1 MNKIT
6 KLCILLSMLWLGCIG
21 AFARTKGATE
31 AIYYSEPYK
40 IYSPYYESATAH
52 KKPRILFDKAEKPFV
67 SEKKQEKKQKVN
79 TPSEKSKFMVLGINA
94 GAGFHGSSYDEL
106 KMTFGID
113 IAYPIVKQFGMG
125 VYFSTGFFMEE
136 GYRSR
141 YYVSGMPFQL
151 GLLTTIGNYH
161 DRTAAFLF
169 GIGWEYDTEWGH
181 NANVRLGA
189 IFKNGLKIYADMS
202 GAASPFSMTFNIG
215 YNFGALFKVR

>member
-1 MNKIT
+1 MKKIT
-6 KLCILLSMLWLGCIG
+6 LLSTLCLFWLGCLG
-21 AFARTKGATE
+21 AFAQKSGVYE
-31 AIYYSEPYK
+31 AIYYSKPYH
-40 IYSPYYESATAH
+40 IYTPHYQAANAH
-52 KKPRILFDKAEKPFV
+52 KPNRFLINKAEKPV
-67 SEKKQEKKQKVN
+67 VADKKENKKQKA
-79 TPSEKSKFMVLGINA
+79 PSEKSKYMVLGINA

-125 VYFSTGFFMEE
+125 VYFSTGFFMTGFFKEE
-136 GYRSR
+136 G

-169 GIGWEYDTEWGH
+169 GIGWEYDTQWGH

-189 IFKNGLKIYADMS
+189 IFRNGLKVYADLS
-202 GAASPFSMTFNIG
+202 GAEGPFSMTFNIG